1 MCDGREEGCMS
12 KSVPP
17 EITFQNHIR
26 DELLRRFKNDTL
38 KYSAL
43 EQVDITDTVNFIA
56 EDVLWAFVT
65 ASQPEEVAKLER
77 NYGTDTRDEFFKA
90 LRSELCRKPMWMVM
104 RDGFR
109 ARGVEFKLYFA
120 RPRSEQS
127 ATWAAYR
134 QNRFSFRHHF
144 YYGETNKEID
154 FVFFLNGLPIV
165 ALELK
170 HDKNQTVDAAVQQ
183 FVERDHTKKIF
194 QHPFAYIAADTSEVK
209 LATDPRHPDN
219 FRWHNQ
225 GLVNEAHSEDEYP
238 VLPTD
243 SIVTRDVTLEE
254 ILKVHAMLA
263 RQREDVHNEV
273 ILYELNDKNLTKF
286 NHNDYEKIFDH

>member
-1 MCDGREEGCMS
+1 MP
-12 KSVPP
+12 KVPP
-17 EITFQNHIR
+17 EIKFQNHIR

-43 EQVDITDTVNFIA
+43 EQVDITDTVNFLA

-170 HDKNQTVDAAVQQ
+170 HEKNQTVDAAVQQ

-194 QHPFAYIAADTSEVK
+194 QHPFAYIAADTCP
-209 LATDPRHPDN
+209 L
-219 FRWHNQ
+219 
-225 GLVNEAHSEDEYP
+225 LVLTCEDINIS
-238 VLPTD
+238 LPF
-243 SIVTRDVTLEE
+243 SCS
-254 ILKVHAMLA
+254 ASW
-263 RQREDVHNEV
+263 
-273 ILYELNDKNLTKF
+273 
-286 NHNDYEKIFDH
+286 